1 MHDILNYEL
10 LRTANSVI
18 TVGNV
23 VFALIILLGARLLLK
38 FLAMLLRR
46 SLRARDVHASRQS
59 SFIQLLE
66 YVVWTFGTVLAIQSL
81 GVDITFLIA
90 SSAALM
96 VGVGLGLQH
105 VFKDFVSGI
114 IILMDGTVRVGDVME
129 VAGRL
134 VKVREVS
141 FRTSQ
146 VLTRD
151 DNIVLIP
158 NHKFIEEEVVNWTLN
173 AMPSRFDLSVGVDYS
188 SNVRLVEQIL
198 IECALQHKDVLNEPG
213 HVPFV
218 RFTNFGSSSLDFQLV
233 FWSNNLFR
241 IETTRSQLRFAI
253 IDAFQQQGIS
263 IPFNQ
268 VVVHKAPEAAEIKSD
283 TP

>member
-1 MHDILNYEL
+1 MHEILNYEL
-10 LRTANSVI
+10 LRTANSVV
-18 TVGNV
+18 TVGNI
-23 VFALIILLGARLLLK
+23 VFALLILLGARLLIK
-38 FLAMLLRR
+38 FLAMLMRR
-46 SLRARDVHASRQS
+46 SMRAHDLHASRQS
-59 SFIQLLE
+59 SIIQLLE

-81 GVDITFLIA
+81 GIDITFLIA
-90 SSAALM
+90 SSAALL
-96 VGVGLGLQH
+96 VGIGLGLQS

-129 VAGRL
+129 VDGRL
-134 VKVREVS
+134 VKVLEVS

-188 SNVRLVEQIL
+188 SDVRLVEKLL
-198 IECALQHKDVLNEPG
+198 IACAMQHPEVLHEPPN
-213 HVPFV
+213 VPFV
-218 RFTNFGSSSLDFQLV
+218 RFVNFGSSSLDFQLV

-253 IDAFQQQGIS
+253 VDAFQKHGIS

-268 VVVHKAPEAAEIKSD
+268 VVVHQAQESAVEK
-283 TP
+283 